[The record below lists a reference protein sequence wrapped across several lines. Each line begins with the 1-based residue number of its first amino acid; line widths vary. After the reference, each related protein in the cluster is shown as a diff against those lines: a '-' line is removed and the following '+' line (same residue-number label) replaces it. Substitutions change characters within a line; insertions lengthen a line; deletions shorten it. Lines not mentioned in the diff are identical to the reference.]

1 MLDRLRVWF
10 NIQGIKLNYP
20 CVVKLLS
27 YSWVQMSFYG
37 CIVELIFF
45 FINKFVEYDLLY
57 IYIYI
62 YSWIDLI
69 LLNKFIKYDLLSW
82 LFF

>member
-1 MLDRLRVWF
+1 
-10 NIQGIKLNYP
+10 
-20 CVVKLLS
+20 
-27 YSWVQMSFYG
+27 MSFYG

-62 YSWIDLI
+62 YS
-69 LLNKFIKYDLLSW
+69 
-82 LFF
+82 